1 MMRQLS
7 ITIGLLALFTASAS
21 SQVVQPVGSPGAPTT
36 VGTSVKKGEALIN
49 GTAAD
54 TNSVPLPNATVRLR
68 NLADN
73 RIEQVAISDQLG
85 KFSFIAR
92 PEIPYVVEVSD
103 RLGHLLAVGDVIIV
117 QAGEVAAAAV
127 MIPSRLPG
135 IAGLFGQ
142 TANSVLSV
150 ASLAGMA
157 VVDPDDP
164 PLSPEK

>member
-1 MMRQLS
+1 MRQLS

-21 SQVVQPVGSPGAPTT
+21 SQAVQPVGSLGAPTT
-36 VGTSVKKGEALIN
+36 VSASVKKDEALIN

-54 TNSVPLPNATVRLR
+54 VNSVPLPNATVRLR

-73 RIEQVAISDQLG
+73 RIEQVAISDQFG

-127 MIPSRLPG
+127 MVPSRLPAL
-135 IAGLFGQ
+135 AGLFGQ
-142 TANSVLSV
+142 TANSVLSA
-150 ASLAGMA
+150 ASLLGMA

>member
-1 MMRQLS
+1 MLRQLS
-7 ITIGLLALFTASAS
+7 ITVGLLAVMTATAS
-21 SQVVQPVGSPGAPTT
+21 SQAVKPAVSPGAPTT
-36 VGTSVKKGEALIN
+36 VGTSVKKDEALIN

-54 TNSVPLPNATVRLR
+54 VNSVPLPNATVRLR

-73 RIEQVAISDQLG
+73 RIEQVAISDQFG

-127 MIPSRLPG
+127 TIPSRLPAL
-135 IAGLFGQ
+135 AGLFGQ
-142 TANSVLSV
+142 TANSVLSA
-150 ASLAGMA
+150 ASLLGMA

>member
-1 MMRQLS
+1 
-7 ITIGLLALFTASAS
+7 
-21 SQVVQPVGSPGAPTT
+21 VNSPGAPTT
-36 VGTSVKKGEALIN
+36 VGVSVKKGEALIN

-54 TNSVPLPNATVRLR
+54 VNSVPLPNATVRLR
-68 NLADN
+68 NLSDN
-73 RIEQVAISDQLG
+73 RIEQVAVSDQFG

-92 PEIPYVVEVSD
+92 PEVPYVVEVSD

-127 MIPSRLPG
+127 TIPSRVSAL
-135 IAGLFGQ
+135 AGLFGE
-142 TANSVLSV
+142 TASTVLSA
-150 ASLAGMA
+150 ASMAGMA

>member
-7 ITIGLLALFTASAS
+7 IAVGLLAVMTASAS
-21 SQVVQPVGSPGAPTT
+21 SQVVKPVGTLGAPTT
-36 VGTSVKKGEALIN
+36 VGATVKKGEALIN

-54 TNSVPLPNATVRLR
+54 VNSVPLPNATVRLR
-68 NLADN
+68 NLVEN
-73 RIEQVAISDQLG
+73 RIEQVAISDQFG

-92 PEIPYVVEVSD
+92 PEVPYVVEVSD
-103 RLGHLLAVGDVIIV
+103 RLGHLLAVGDVITV

-127 MIPSRLPG
+127 TVPSRLPAL
-135 IAGLFGQ
+135 AGLFGQ
-142 TANSVLSV
+142 TASTLVSA
-150 ASLAGMA
+150 ASLAGIA